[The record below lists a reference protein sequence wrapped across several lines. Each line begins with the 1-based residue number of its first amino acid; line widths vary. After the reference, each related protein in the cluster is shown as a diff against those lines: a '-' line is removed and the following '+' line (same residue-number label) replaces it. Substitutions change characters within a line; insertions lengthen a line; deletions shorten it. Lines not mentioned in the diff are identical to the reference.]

1 MRIGKKD
8 IAAGVVFVA
17 LIVGFVV
24 LVNSLTATSGDQE
37 TQLGYDAV
45 KNAALTCYAVEGT
58 YPESLEY
65 LREHYKLAYNTERFV
80 VEYDAFA
87 SNLMPSITV
96 LERGAKDV

>member
-8 IAAGVVFVA
+8 IAAAAVFVA

-24 LVNSLTATSGDQE
+24 LVNSLTSTSGSQE
-37 TQLGYDAV
+37 AELVHDAV
-45 KNAALTCYAVEGT
+45 KNAVLTCYAVEGT

-87 SNLMPSITV
+87 SNVMPEIV
-96 LERGAKDV
+96 VRERGAKDK